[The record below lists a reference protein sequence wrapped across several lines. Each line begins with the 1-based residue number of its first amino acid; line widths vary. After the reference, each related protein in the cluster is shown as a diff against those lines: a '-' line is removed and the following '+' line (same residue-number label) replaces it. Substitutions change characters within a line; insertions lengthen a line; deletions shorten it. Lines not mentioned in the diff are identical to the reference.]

1 MNLDKVTTLFEPRLF
16 LITSHDKP
24 ELNLWIKPLL
34 PAVEAQSLNCWTAG
48 EVPGLIFE
56 VGLLF
61 LPCRT
66 TVSVGDSLW
75 RISCSLLYLNKL

>member
-1 MNLDKVTTLFEPRLF
+1 MPD
-16 LITSHDKP
+16 
-24 ELNLWIKPLL
+24 LNSWIKPML

-48 EVPGLIFE
+48 EVLGLIFE

-66 TVSVGDSLW
+66 AVSVGDGLW
-75 RISCSLLYLNKL
+75 RISCSLIYLSK

>member
-1 MNLDKVTTLFEPRLF
+1 M
-16 LITSHDKP
+16 
-24 ELNLWIKPLL
+24 L

-48 EVPGLIFE
+48 EVPGVIFE
-56 VGLLF
+56 VGLLL

-75 RISCSLLYLNKL
+75 RISCSLIYLNKL